1 METKK
6 EKEKNFEENLEAL
19 EEIVKKLENGDIPL
33 DEAINKFNEGMVLAG
48 KCNEILEKATET
60 ITNVMNKD
68 GSLEKFDIKVSRLS
82 YGIPM
87 GSDMEYLDPIMISKA
102 WDDRKTIS

>member
-6 EKEKNFEENLEAL
+6 EEEKNFEENLEAL

-68 GSLEKFDIKVSRLS
+68 GSLEKFDIK
-82 YGIPM
+82 
-87 GSDMEYLDPIMISKA
+87 EQ
-102 WDDRKTIS
+102 

>member
-1 METKK
+1 METK
-6 EKEKNFEENLEAL
+6 KEKNFEENLEVL

-68 GSLEKFDIKVSRLS
+68 GSLEKIDIK
-82 YGIPM
+82 
-87 GSDMEYLDPIMISKA
+87 EQ
-102 WDDRKTIS
+102 

>member
-33 DEAINKFNEGMVLAG
+33 DDAITKFNEGMVLAG
-48 KCNEILEKATET
+48 KCNEILENATEA
-60 ITNVMNKD
+60 ITKVMNKD
-68 GSLEKFDIKVSRLS
+68 GVLEKFDIK
-82 YGIPM
+82 
-87 GSDMEYLDPIMISKA
+87 DQ
-102 WDDRKTIS
+102 